1 MPRPLTLRI
10 AEIFASVQ
18 GEGLRQG
25 EPTLFIRAAGCNLRC
40 RFCDTKDAWSGGTAL
55 PVAEIV
61 RRLSGLRERFP
72 ADWVCLTAGEPLF
85 QGVGPLVRA
94 LKRAGLKVQ
103 VETNGRRFRA
113 LGADWITVSPKPHS
127 YAVRREYRRSA
138 AEVKLVVS
146 RELTFDVL
154 LRLRRLFPEK
164 TPIILQPESRRAR
177 SKARGMK
184 LLERGLRAGLKNVR
198 LMAQAHKELGLR

>member
-1 MPRPLTLRI
+1 MPRPPTLKI
-10 AEIFASVQ
+10 ADVFASVQ

-25 EPTLFIRAAGCNLRC
+25 EPTLFVRTAGCDLRC
-40 RFCDTKDAWSGGTAL
+40 RFCDTKDAWRGETAL

-61 RRLSGLRERFP
+61 RRLSRLRKRFP
-72 ADWVCLTAGEPLF
+72 ADWVCLTGGEPLL
-85 QGVGPLVRA
+85 QAVGPLVRA
-94 LKRAGLKVQ
+94 LKSAGLRVQ

-113 LGADWITVSPKPHS
+113 LDADWITVSPKPPS

-164 TPIILQPESRRAR
+164 TPIILQPESRQAR
-177 SKARGMK
+177 SKARGMRI
-184 LLERGLRAGLKNVR
+184 LESGLRAGLKNVR